1 VVTPNPDPTRPP
13 GLLSRARRWEFL
25 RLMVYSVGLIAA
37 LVASKLIARPF
48 TPPDGAPHHHEILLI
63 SNLASAA
70 VLLVAYGL
78 LVRWMERRAASELS
92 LTRGA
97 GLFVFGGAI
106 GLALMGSVYLV
117 LWGMGLVT
125 FSSGTGM
132 AGLGGDLAVYF
143 AAAVLE
149 ELIMR
154 AVVFR
159 LVEQIA
165 GTLIAVVFSA
175 VLFGLLHA
183 MNPGATIV
191 STSAI
196 AIEAGVL
203 LAVAYALTRNL
214 WFVIGIHLGWNFAE
228 GALFGAKVSGS
239 AATHA
244 LIRTS
249 ISGPDLI
256 SGGGFGPEASLVSVG
271 LLAAVS
277 AVICIII
284 VRRSGWRP
292 IGWAPV
298 AA

>member
-1 VVTPNPDPTRPP
+1 
-13 GLLSRARRWEFL
+13 
-25 RLMVYSVGLIAA
+25 MV
-37 LVASKLIARPF
+37 
-48 TPPDGAPHHHEILLI
+48 
-63 SNLASAA
+63 
-70 VLLVAYGL
+70 
-78 LVRWMERRAASELS
+78 
-92 LTRGA
+92 
-97 GLFVFGGAI
+97 
-106 GLALMGSVYLV
+106 
-117 LWGMGLVT
+117 
-125 FSSGTGM
+125 
-132 AGLGGDLAVYF
+132 GLGGDLAVYF

-165 GTLIAVVFSA
+165 GTVIAVIFSA

-183 MNPGATIV
+183 MNPGATLV

-214 WFVIGIHLGWNFAE
+214 WFVIGIHVGWNFAE

-239 AATHA
+239 EATHA

-271 LLAAVS
+271 LLAAASV
-277 AVICIII
+277 VIGVMV
-284 VRRSGWRP
+284 VRRSAWRP
-292 IGWAPV
+292 LSWKPV